1 MPRTATHQ
9 RKRHLRA
16 QAGFCL
22 PLTFTV
28 SGLRRPRGRA
38 AQPERIDRRI
48 RYDRIESVLG
58 RPGVAGL
65 SRQQERGAR
74 AAARLALG
82 RVVQVAGGP
91 GGLAAAADLDV
102 APYRPRHR
110 ACWEAV

>member
-1 MPRTATHQ
+1 MSRTATHQ
-9 RKRHLRA
+9 RKRHLHA
-16 QAGFCL
+16 QAGLCL

-28 SGLRRPRGRA
+28 SDLRHPRGRA
-38 AQPERIDRRI
+38 TQPERIDRRI
-48 RYDRIESVLG
+48 RYDRIESLLG
-58 RPGVAGL
+58 RPDVAGR
-65 SRQQERGAR
+65 SRQQERSAR

-82 RVVQVAGGP
+82 RVVRAAGGP